1 MLPGSH
7 YAQTEASLDGCA
19 GALRH
24 QEQNCRSVSQ
34 MLLETH
40 VLKNAVAHTLRCG
53 REITRD
59 RQNPCAVLS
68 GAVVESKFRPELLPR
83 KALRRVLNDFVGLSC
98 KSDSVGMQG
107 SLIELMSF
115 VGTLAGLS
123 NSSRMFIE

>member
-1 MLPGSH
+1 MAREGLLVELRNWVDSRYQLQDRGMLPGSH

-40 VLKNAVAHTLRCG
+40 VLKNAVAHALRCG
-53 REITRD
+53 GEITRD
-59 RQNPCAVLS
+59 RRNPCAVLS

-83 KALRRVLNDFVGLSC
+83 KALGEC
-98 KSDSVGMQG
+98 
-107 SLIELMSF
+107 
-115 VGTLAGLS
+115 
-123 NSSRMFIE
+123 